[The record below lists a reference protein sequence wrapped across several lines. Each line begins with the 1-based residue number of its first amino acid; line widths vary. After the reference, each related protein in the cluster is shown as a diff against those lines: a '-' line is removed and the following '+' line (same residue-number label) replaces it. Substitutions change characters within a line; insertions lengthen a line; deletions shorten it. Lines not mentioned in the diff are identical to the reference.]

1 MVSMKLFKGIKGKW
15 PAVWAL
21 SLICCFLLSSCQPEK
36 GEPPM
41 LSQADLVVYTVQE
54 KGICEPVVKEFEER
68 TGLNVKVV
76 TGSSEE
82 LLKTLEDSSGPYGD
96 GGEIWDVVFGVGIET
111 LEEKKEY
118 WQAYESPEISTIAG
132 AFRCQ
137 DHKWTSFS
145 ACPLVIM
152 YNTNVVTYRE
162 VPEGWTS
169 LLEPRWKGRV
179 AFMDPGRS
187 DIYSSALAAAVYTYR
202 GEGDYM
208 EHLADNL
215 EYGSLSSLSEVNS
228 GILDGRYSLGVT
240 IEGAAHALRSSG
252 ADVDYIYPK
261 EGTTVLPEGTAIV
274 NGCPRPEAAR
284 RFVDFT
290 VSKDVQRILVSDLN
304 RRSVRMDVPPLP
316 GLSPVNRLPVINM
329 DLKELSRG
337 KKEILKQWNGVLSL
351 HKRRAGG

>member
-1 MVSMKLFKGIKGKW
+1 MKLFKGIKGKW

-21 SLICCFLLSSCQPEK
+21 SLICCFLLSSCQPET

-41 LSQADLVVYTVQE
+41 LSHSDLVVYTVQE

-82 LLKTLEDSSGPYGD
+82 LLKTLEDSSGPYSD

-162 VPEGWTS
+162 VPEGWIS

-215 EYGSLSSLSEVNS
+215 EYGSLSSLFPWGNHRGSS
-228 GILDGRYSLGVT
+228 PCPAL
-240 IEGAAHALRSSG
+240 LRSGCGLHLPKRGDNGASG
-252 ADVDYIYPK
+252 
-261 EGTTVLPEGTAIV
+261 G
-274 NGCPRPEAAR
+274 NGHC
-284 RFVDFT
+284 
-290 VSKDVQRILVSDLN
+290 K
-304 RRSVRMDVPPLP
+304 
-316 GLSPVNRLPVINM
+316 RLPPP
-329 DLKELSRG
+329 
-337 KKEILKQWNGVLSL
+337 
-351 HKRRAGG
+351 GGSQAFCGFHRQ

>member
-1 MVSMKLFKGIKGKW
+1 MRLTNSTRGKW
-15 PAVWAL
+15 PAVCAL
-21 SLICCFLLSSCQPEK
+21 SLICCVLLSSCQPET
-36 GEPPM
+36 GGPPM

-68 TGLNVKVV
+68 TGLNVKVEA
-76 TGSSEE
+76 GSLEE
-82 LLKTLEDSSGPYGD
+82 LLKTLEDSGGPYGD
-96 GGEIWDVVFGVGIET
+96 DGETWDVVFGVGTKT

-118 WQAYESPEISTIAG
+118 WQAYESPEIPYIAG
-132 AFRCQ
+132 AFRCS

-162 VPEGWTS
+162 VPAGWAS

-179 AFMDPGRS
+179 AFMDPGMS

-208 EHLADNL
+208 KLLADNL
-215 EYGSLSSLSEVNS
+215 EYSSLSSLSEVNS

-240 IEGAAHALRSSG
+240 IEGAAQALRSGG

-261 EGTTVLPEGTAIV
+261 EGTTVLPDGTAIV

-284 RFVDFT
+284 QFLDFT
-290 VSKDVQRILVSDLN
+290 VSKDAQKILVSDLN
-304 RRSVRMDVPPLP
+304 RRSVRLDVAPLP
-316 GLSPVNRLPVINM
+316 GLSPVSRLSTIDM
-329 DLKELSRG
+329 DLKELSRE
-337 KKEILKQWNGVLSL
+337 KEEILKQWNGILSL
-351 HKRRAGG
+351 HKRRAGE

>member
-1 MVSMKLFKGIKGKW
+1 MRLSDSTRKRW
-15 PAVWAL
+15 PAVCAL
-21 SLICCFLLSSCQPEK
+21 SFICCLLLSSCRPEAGEQP
-36 GEPPM
+36 M
-41 LSQADLVVYTVQE
+41 NSQADLVVYSVQE

-68 TGLNVKVV
+68 TGLNVKVES
-76 TGSSEE
+76 GSLEE
-82 LLKTLEDSSGPYGD
+82 LLNKLEDGSGPYGD
-96 GGEIWDVVFGVGIET
+96 DGEAWDVVFGVGIET

-118 WQAYESPEISTIAG
+118 WQVYESTEIPTIAG
-132 AFRCQ
+132 AFRCG

-162 VPEGWTS
+162 VPEGWAS

-179 AFMDPGRS
+179 AFVDPGIS
-187 DIYSSALAAAVYTYR
+187 DIYSSALATAVYTYR

-208 EHLADNL
+208 KQLADNL

-240 IEGAAHALRSSG
+240 IEGAAQALRLRG

-261 EGTTVLPEGTAIV
+261 EGTTVLPDGTAIV
-274 NGCPRPEAAR
+274 DGCPHPEAAR
-284 RFVDFT
+284 RFLDFT
-290 VSKDVQRILVSDLN
+290 VSKDTQRILVSDLN

-316 GLSPVNRLPVINM
+316 GLSPVNRLPIIDM
-329 DLKELSRG
+329 DLKGLTRK
-337 KKEILKQWNGVLSL
+337 KKEIQKQWNNVLTVY
-351 HKRRAGG
+351 KRRTGG